1 MAATLPVGLVSVQI
15 GTLVKLL
22 RVLMLGPVVIA
33 LTIFAKKIRSEGAML
48 TAGDARN
55 RFTWVPWFIPGFLFL
70 SAARSFDL
78 IPHAAIL
85 PIAKIAGFLT
95 VVSMAALGLGV
106 DLKLLGRIGARVTAA
121 VSLSLIVLISI
132 SLALVHLF

>member
-1 MAATLPVGLVSVQI
+1 M
-15 GTLVKLL
+15 GT
-22 RVLMLGPVVIA
+22 
-33 LTIFAKKIRSEGAML
+33 
-48 TAGDARN
+48 
-55 RFTWVPWFIPGFLFL
+55 WFIPGFLFL

-78 IPHAAIL
+78 IPAAIL
-85 PIAKIAGFLT
+85 PIAKIAGFHCCLDGGP
-95 VVSMAALGLGV
+95 GLGV